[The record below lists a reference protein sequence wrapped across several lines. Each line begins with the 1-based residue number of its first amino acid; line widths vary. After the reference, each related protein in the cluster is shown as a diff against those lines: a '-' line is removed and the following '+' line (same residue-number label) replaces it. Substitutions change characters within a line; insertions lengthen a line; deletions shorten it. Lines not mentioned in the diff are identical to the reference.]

1 MLAPLTISL
10 FYSTASPS
18 SRITCTISS
27 TYFAHN
33 SSLCASTITR
43 ITGSVPLSRRRILP
57 SSPKAA
63 LIRSFSACTCTLP
76 VTAALSSTFTFFKSC
91 GYICIPLHS
100 VPRLCFFSRITSIS
114 INAVR
119 IPSPVVAC
127 LLKMICPDCSPPS
140 TYPLATIASLTYLS
154 PTVVTHTSM
163 PSRFIALN
171 NPMLDMIVTTTVLF
185 CRRPHS
191 PSDTSHRH
199 TGYNPRALPYHSHP
213 RQCTDPFY
221 FLFNFMLIILFTIY
235 LSKFLSATNSS

>member
-1 MLAPLTISL
+1 MTIRVSIPQKHNITRKTYNKQAGAPAPAPLTISL
-10 FYSTASPS
+10 FYSFYSTASPS

-57 SSPKAA
+57 SSPKAT
-63 LIRSFSACTCTLP
+63 LIRSFSACTRALP

-171 NPMLDMIVTTTVLF
+171 NPMLDMIVATTVLF

-191 PSDTSHRH
+191 FR
-199 TGYNPRALPYHSHP
+199 
-213 RQCTDPFY
+213 Y
-221 FLFNFMLIILFTIY
+221 FPQTYRI
-235 LSKFLSATNSS
+235 

>member
-1 MLAPLTISL
+1 MDAYGLSTLRACKLTNKPAHQRRLPLPSHYSIP

-57 SSPKAA
+57 SSPKAV
-63 LIRSFSACTCTLP
+63 LIRSFSACTRALP
-76 VTAALSSTFTFFKSC
+76 VTATLSSTFTFFKSC

-100 VPRLCFFSRITSIS
+100 VPSLCFFSRITSIS
-114 INAVR
+114 INAVS

-127 LLKMICPDCSPPS
+127 LLKMICLDCYTPAS
-140 TYPLATIASLTYLS
+140 TYPLATIVSLTYLS
-154 PTVVTHTSM
+154 QTVVTHTSI

-171 NPMLDMIVTTTVLF
+171 NPMLDMIVATTVLF

-191 PSDTSHRH
+191 FR
-199 TGYNPRALPYHSHP
+199 
-213 RQCTDPFY
+213 Y
-221 FLFNFMLIILFTIY
+221 FPQTYRI
-235 LSKFLSATNSS
+235 

>member
-1 MLAPLTISL
+1 MTIRVSIPQKHNITRKTYNKQAGAPAPAPLTISL
-10 FYSTASPS
+10 FYSFYSTASPS

-57 SSPKAA
+57 SSPKAV
-63 LIRSFSACTCTLP
+63 LIRSFSSCTCAFP
-76 VTAALSSTFTFFKSC
+76 VTAALFSTFTFCKSC

-127 LLKMICPDCSPPS
+127 LLKMICPDCSHRAHIRWQPS
-140 TYPLATIASLTYLS
+140 
-154 PTVVTHTSM
+154 
-163 PSRFIALN
+163 
-171 NPMLDMIVTTTVLF
+171 
-185 CRRPHS
+185 PH
-191 PSDTSHRH
+191 
-199 TGYNPRALPYHSHP
+199 
-213 RQCTDPFY
+213 
-221 FLFNFMLIILFTIY
+221 
-235 LSKFLSATNSS
+235 

>member
-1 MLAPLTISL
+1 MTIRVLISQKHNMARKYITSKPAHQRRLPLPSHYSIP

-57 SSPKAA
+57 SSSKAV
-63 LIRSFSACTCTLP
+63 LIRSFSACTRALP

-154 PTVVTHTSM
+154 PTVVTHTPM

-171 NPMLDMIVTTTVLF
+171 NPMLDMIVATTVLF

-191 PSDTSHRH
+191 FR
-199 TGYNPRALPYHSHP
+199 
-213 RQCTDPFY
+213 Y
-221 FLFNFMLIILFTIY
+221 FPQTYRI
-235 LSKFLSATNSS
+235 